1 MLLFDLYSGGTYTV
15 LKSTNFYMTLLR
27 GSICLACGQG
37 AVRPQ
42 GAVTVKKIVGP
53 VIALSVVML
62 ILMAGSSAVSPILP
76 QYARDFGVSITIVGL
91 VLAVNNSMRMLLG
104 FPAGVITDRW
114 GRKPFITAGMLI
126 TAAGALVSW
135 SASKVEML
143 FIGQALVG
151 IGAALYATAALSMV
165 VDLADETNRSKA
177 TGLYMMG
184 YHLGTVFGPGV
195 GGWLA
200 YRYGANSPFLMFS
213 ILAAMAAIAAIFL
226 TRETHPPQRV
236 VASHRVEPA
245 DTLRVNLAGV
255 APRPAGTGLRPAGT
269 GLRLR
274 EVLTR
279 NLSITYL
286 INFAFR
292 FGFNGLMWTILP
304 LMIADLGLDSRVTG
318 FIFMTLGGLS
328 MLFFFPSGVLADRL
342 GRRTVMLPGAVMGA
356 LAFLIFR
363 WANTLPW
370 IIAASAF
377 LGISGGFIST
387 IPAALV
393 GDFAPEEIR
402 GTAMGVYRSI
412 GDLGLALSPAIL
424 GFVGDHFGLPATF
437 LVTFGPWS
445 LTTLS
450 MLLLP
455 NGLPATTAPQ
465 GQAKVATS

>member
-1 MLLFDLYSGGTYTV
+1 MLPFVLYSGGTYTV

-27 GSICLACGQG
+27 GSICLARGQG
-37 AVRPQ
+37 TVRPQ
-42 GAVTVKKIVGP
+42 GAATMKKIVGP

-104 FPAGVITDRW
+104 FPAGIITDRW

-184 YHLGTVFGPGV
+184 YHLGTIFGPGV

-200 YRYGANSPFLMFS
+200 YRYGTNSPFLMFG

-226 TRETHPPQRV
+226 TRETHPPQRM
-236 VASHRVEPA
+236 VASRGVDQA
-245 DTLRVNLAGV
+245 DTPRANLVNV
-255 APRPAGTGLRPAGT
+255 GLRPTGAG
-269 GLRLR
+269 LPWR

-318 FIFMTLGGLS
+318 LIFMTLGGLS

-356 LAFLIFR
+356 LAFLLFR

-393 GDFAPEEIR
+393 GDFAPQEIR

-412 GDLGLALSPAIL
+412 GDFGLALSPAIL
-424 GFVGDHFGLPATF
+424 GFVGDHFGLHAAF
-437 LVTFGPWS
+437 LVTFGLWS

-455 NGLPATTAPQ
+455 NGLPAAIVPE
-465 GQAKVATS
+465 GQAKVATFRQRP

>member
-1 MLLFDLYSGGTYTV
+1 M
-15 LKSTNFYMTLLR
+15 KN
-27 GSICLACGQG
+27 
-37 AVRPQ
+37 
-42 GAVTVKKIVGP
+42 IVGP

-76 QYARDFGVSITIVGL
+76 QYARNFGVSITIVGL

-104 FPAGVITDRW
+104 FPAGAITDRW

-135 SASKVEML
+135 SAGKVEML

-184 YHLGTVFGPGV
+184 YHLGTIFGPGV

-200 YRYGANSPFLMFS
+200 YRYGTNSPFLMFS

-236 VASHRVEPA
+236 IASHGVEQA
-245 DTLRVNLAGV
+245 DT
-255 APRPAGTGLRPAGT
+255 PAGLRPAGA
-269 GLRLR
+269 GLRPAGAGLRWR

-318 FIFMTLGGLS
+318 LIFMTLGGLS
-328 MLFFFPSGVLADRL
+328 MLIFFPSGVLADRL
-342 GRRTVMLPGAVMGA
+342 GRRTVILPGAVMGA
-356 LAFLIFR
+356 LAFLLFR

-402 GTAMGVYRSI
+402 GTAMGFYRSI

-424 GFVGDHFGLPATF
+424 GVVGDHFGLSATF
-437 LVTFGPWS
+437 LVTFGLWS

-455 NGLPATTAPQ
+455 NGLPATIATE
-465 GQAKVATS
+465 GQAKVATFRQRP